1 MIKKLFILSL
11 IFLYSC
17 SGYSPLFS
25 KKINFK
31 FNSIEF
37 EGEKRLNQIIY
48 RNIKNLENTNYDEI
62 NLIDVKMKTEKVRK
76 IHSKDSKGN
85 PDKYKMEI
93 KSNLEIK
100 FGDNKVYKKDF
111 NVSEMYDDFD
121 SQFEQNKYEKT
132 IRILTERLSEKII
145 IYLRTLNSNDN

>member
-121 SQFEQNKYEKT
+121 SQFEQNKYEKKT

-145 IYLRTLNSNDN
+145 IYLRTLE

>member
-62 NLIDVKMKTEKVRK
+62 NLIDVKMNTQKIKK

-121 SQFEQNKYEKT
+121 SQFEQNKYEKK
-132 IRILTERLSEKII
+132 LLE
-145 IYLRTLNSNDN
+145 YLLKDCLKK